1 MNVNGQSTVN
11 DQADESPGG
20 SGDEDPTPTRL
31 GELLKRRPILFALG
45 FEGALAVAALAL
57 SLLFGLQP
65 WLAIDFG
72 ADAMVLSVLATA
84 PLIVAMLALM
94 QRRWSWVQALRR
106 IVEDHLLPLFR
117 DAGPLVVFAVALF
130 AGIGEELL
138 FRGVVQAG
146 VEGLIGPVA
155 ALVVASLLFGLAHAV
170 SPAYFVITCV
180 MGLYLGWLYQA
191 TGNLL
196 VPIMVH
202 FLYDWIVLAW
212 YLRRTPDAR

>member
-31 GELLKRRPILFALG
+31 GELLKRRSILFALG

-94 QRRWSWVQALRR
+94 QSDPSISLDDLAKRWQ
-106 IVEDHLLPLFR
+106 R
-117 DAGPLVVFAVALF
+117 DASFSPTMDRGERGGLV
-130 AGIGEELL
+130 AGWN
-138 FRGVVQAG
+138 
-146 VEGLIGPVA
+146 
-155 ALVVASLLFGLAHAV
+155 LA
-170 SPAYFVITCV
+170 
-180 MGLYLGWLYQA
+180 MK
-191 TGNLL
+191 
-196 VPIMVH
+196 
-202 FLYDWIVLAW
+202 
-212 YLRRTPDAR
+212 RTLTEA

>member
-1 MNVNGQSTVN
+1 M
-11 DQADESPGG
+11 
-20 SGDEDPTPTRL
+20 
-31 GELLKRRPILFALG
+31 KRRPVAFALG
-45 FEGALAVAALAL
+45 FEGALAFLALAL
-57 SLLFGLQP
+57 ALLFGLQP
-65 WLAIDFG
+65 WYSIDFG
-72 ADAMVLSVLATA
+72 ADALVLSMLATV
-84 PLIVAMLALM
+84 PLVVAVPALM
-94 QRRWSWVQALRR
+94 QRRWNWVRALRQ

-117 DAGPLVVFAVALF
+117 GAGPLAVFAVALM

-138 FRGVVQAG
+138 FRGVIQAG
-146 VEGLIGPVA
+146 LEGLIGPLT
-155 ALVVASLLFGLAHAV
+155 ALIVASLLFGLAHAV

-212 YLRRTPDAR
+212 YLRRTPDSR